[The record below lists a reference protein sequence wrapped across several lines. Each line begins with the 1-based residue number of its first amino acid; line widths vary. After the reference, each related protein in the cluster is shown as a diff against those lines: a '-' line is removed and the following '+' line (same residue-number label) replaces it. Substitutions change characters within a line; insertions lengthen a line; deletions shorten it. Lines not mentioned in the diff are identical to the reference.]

1 MLSVYFKDSKSMKIM
16 DNIKELLLCKSEIE
30 KAVRVVSR

>member
-1 MLSVYFKDSKSMKIM
+1 MKIM

-30 KAVRVVSR
+30 KAVRVVSRWGGI